1 MRIKKNLKYQTF
13 KRKQESFH
21 NVQII
26 AMFFFFLNDNYEH
39 CCSPVSEPVWSAK
52 DTLPLAIFF
61 AGEFSANLIH
71 VLDLDTRRLLHFI
84 QNCLLWSSCWKAP
97 CGTELCHP

>member
-26 AMFFFFLNDNYEH
+26 AMFFFFK
-39 CCSPVSEPVWSAK
+39 W
-52 DTLPLAIFF
+52 
-61 AGEFSANLIH
+61 
-71 VLDLDTRRLLHFI
+71 
-84 QNCLLWSSCWKAP
+84 
-97 CGTELCHP
+97 